1 MSTGHHRTI
10 HELLGDRLG
19 ATPRHHHRQEGR
31 ARRRG
36 AFGPP
41 DGLSFRAGIPFF
53 GRSRPA
59 RRGDVR
65 IAILTLLAE
74 QPMHGY
80 QVISE
85 LTERSE
91 GMWRPSAGSVYPTL
105 QQLADEGLV
114 REIEVEGRRV
124 YELTD
129 IGRAAVERS
138 KSEAPP
144 WERPGRDG
152 TRDLGEAVRGVMSAT
167 MQIAREGDPVM
178 RAEARRILTDARR
191 SLYRL
196 LAEGSGRSDPADR

>member
-1 MSTGHHRTI
+1 
-10 HELLGDRLG
+10 
-19 ATPRHHHRQEGR
+19 
-31 ARRRG
+31 
-36 AFGPP
+36 
-41 DGLSFRAGIPFF
+41 
-53 GRSRPA
+53 
-59 RRGDVR
+59 
-65 IAILTLLAE
+65 
-74 QPMHGY
+74 MHGY